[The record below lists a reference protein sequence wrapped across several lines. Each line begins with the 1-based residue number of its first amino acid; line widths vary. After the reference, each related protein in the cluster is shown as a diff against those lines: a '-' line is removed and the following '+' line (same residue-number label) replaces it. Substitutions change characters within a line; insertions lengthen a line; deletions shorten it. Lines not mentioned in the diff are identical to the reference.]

1 MQNDR
6 QMQVLGTQFTE
17 LGARLT
23 SRDGAG
29 IDPDRVVRLAAMAV
43 PDTNHCGI
51 TVLRSGRTP
60 YTLSSTDELSLA
72 VDRIQYTLGE
82 GPCLDA
88 AASDT
93 AEVTGQLALDE
104 RWPRFGPR
112 CVEETGVVSMLSVR
126 LTVFG
131 NDQAAINFYS
141 RLPDAFGEAEVAAAS
156 IFAPFAALAVE
167 HRLRE
172 QDAHNF
178 TAALATS
185 RQIGTAMGILMAQR
199 KVSSDEAFALLRT
212 ASQHLNRKL
221 RDIAAEVEETGA
233 LPTRQVAHHDL
244 RAERDDPGARHRV
257 EGGDPA

>member
-1 MQNDR
+1 MQTDR
-6 QMQVLGTQFTE
+6 LMQQ
-17 LGARLT
+17 LGAQFAELSVRLS
-23 SRDGAG
+23 SRDDAG
-29 IDPDRVVRLAAMAV
+29 IDPDRVVRMAAMAV
-43 PDTNHCGI
+43 PETNHCGL
-51 TVLRSGRTP
+51 TVLRSGHKP

-72 VDRIQYTLGE
+72 VDRIQYSLGE

-88 AASDT
+88 AESDT
-93 AEVTGQLALDE
+93 AEVVGHLARDD

-126 LTVFG
+126 LAVLG

-141 RLPDAFGEAEVAAAS
+141 RLPDAFGGTEVAAAS

-172 QDAHNF
+172 QDARNF
-178 TAALATS
+178 ATALSSS

-199 KVSSDEAFALLRT
+199 KVSSEEAFALLRT

-221 RDIAAEVEETGA
+221 RDVALEVEETGE
-233 LPTRQVAHHDL
+233 LPVRPASSRVL
-244 RAERDDPGARHRV
+244 RKDGKDRDVRAPAED
-257 EGGDPA
+257 GDPA